1 LLALALTTLSGEGQN
16 PARNSQRSAPHEQL
30 LLRINVDLVQ
40 MDVVA
45 TDSQGNHIEDLK
57 PEEFEILE
65 SGKPQRIANFSFIS
79 DARAGMLVTRR
90 ETAAGQTTNSEIVEQ
105 TQVQTTATAVAGC
118 LVR

>member
-1 LLALALTTLSGEGQN
+1 
-16 PARNSQRSAPHEQL
+16 
-30 LLRINVDLVQ
+30 
-40 MDVVA
+40 VVA

-118 LVR
+118 VGR